1 MNASLRFCTQVFRRS
16 TDAGSSFAEILTDS
30 SLFYLIDSGL
40 TPATEYVY
48 QVKTSYNSH
57 LSVESISETA
67 CTCKYFACS
76 IIYFRIPKKQTRIL
90 PPPPL
95 PHEPHEI
102 SAPHYGISAIM
113 GEAISSMTTKR
124 GGGGGLMGKTH
135 RLL

>member
-1 MNASLRFCTQVFRRS
+1 MNATLRFCTQVFRRS

-30 SLFYLIDSGL
+30 SLFYMIDSGL

-90 PPPPL
+90 PPPSPTNHTKFQ
-95 PHEPHEI
+95 PP
-102 SAPHYGISAIM
+102 IM
-113 GEAISSMTTKR
+113 VSSNVYTMEDR
-124 GGGGGLMGKTH
+124 GGGGVCHPM
-135 RLL
+135 